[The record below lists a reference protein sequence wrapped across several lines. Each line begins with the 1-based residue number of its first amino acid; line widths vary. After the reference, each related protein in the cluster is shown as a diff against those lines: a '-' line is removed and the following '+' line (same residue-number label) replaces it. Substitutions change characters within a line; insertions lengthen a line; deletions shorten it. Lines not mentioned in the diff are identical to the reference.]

1 MVQPCGHTCVCT
13 TCAKDLLLC
22 PTCCD
27 LISGSTRANP
37 KPISTMVGLGN
48 AFNASVQPVVRKTI
62 RFPSN
67 KRAKTISQ
75 GRSGMEIHG
84 FKEPDFD
91 FDSDESNSEDDLAI
105 LETPTSALLNRP
117 KRASCGS
124 GNSVLLGLNDT
135 YTDSSDEEEER
146 GCPSDSIPIQDANHT
161 SSNLENKLDQSLD
174 ALDSKEKVTNSFLDV
189 NGLPACA
196 SVDIQSECV
205 QIVESHDNIPHV
217 KRKNPTMPGNFAK
230 RVTRTEGPAE
240 DPSAFLSK
248 QGGQKPVA
256 NKEVMK
262 LLASSP
268 SKSASIRHD
277 NRSRRSVRGK

>member
-1 MVQPCGHTCVCT
+1 M

-27 LISGSTRANP
+27 LISGSMRANLKP
-37 KPISTMVGLGN
+37 KSTIVGLGN
-48 AFNASVQPVVRKTI
+48 AFNASVQPVVRRSI
-62 RFPSN
+62 RYPTN
-67 KRAKTISQ
+67 KRAKIASK

-91 FDSDESNSEDDLAI
+91 FDSDESNSEDELAI
-105 LETPTSALLNRP
+105 LDAPTGFLQNRP

-135 YTDSSDEEEER
+135 YTDTIEEDDEERE
-146 GCPSDSIPIQDANHT
+146 CPSDPKPIQDTNNT
-161 SSNLENKLDQSLD
+161 DNRLQDVLDNNTI
-174 ALDSKEKVTNSFLDV
+174 ALGSKEVIANSLLDV
-189 NGLPACA
+189 EALPVLT
-196 SVDIQSECV
+196 SVDVQSESM
-205 QIVESHDNIPHV
+205 QIVELHDNIPHV
-217 KRKNPTMPGNFAK
+217 KRKNPTLPGNFAK

-240 DPSAFLSK
+240 DPSIFLSK
-248 QGGQKPVA
+248 HGGQKPVP

-262 LLASSP
+262 LLANSP
-268 SKSASIRHD
+268 SKSASLRHD

>member
-1 MVQPCGHTCVCT
+1 MQPCGHTCVCT

-27 LISGSTRANP
+27 LISGSMRANP
-37 KPISTMVGLGN
+37 KPIGAMVGLGN
-48 AFNASVQPVVRKTI
+48 AFNASVQPVVRRTT
-62 RFPSN
+62 RFPAN
-67 KRAKTISQ
+67 KRARIVSQ

-91 FDSDESNSEDDLAI
+91 FDSDESNSGDELAI
-105 LETPTSALLNRP
+105 LETPSGSLQNRP

-135 YTDSSDEEEER
+135 YTDSNDDDEER
-146 GCPSDSIPIQDANHT
+146 GCPSDPKPIQDTNYT
-161 SSNLENKLDQSLD
+161 SNRLEDKLNKNAD
-174 ALDSKEKVTNSFLDV
+174 ALDSKEEVSNSSLDV
-189 NGLPACA
+189 RELPAYT
-196 SVDIQSECV
+196 SVDIQSESA
-205 QIVESHDNIPHV
+205 QIVESHDYILHV

-248 QGGQKPVA
+248 HGGQKPVA

-262 LLASSP
+262 LLAGSP
-268 SKSASIRHD
+268 SKSASARHD
-277 NRSRRSVRGK
+277 NRSRRGGRDK

>member
-1 MVQPCGHTCVCT
+1 MQPCGHTCVCT

-27 LISGSTRANP
+27 LISGSMRANP
-37 KPISTMVGLGN
+37 KPKSTMVGLGN
-48 AFNASVQPVVRKTI
+48 AFNASVQPVVRRTI
-62 RFPSN
+62 RFPTN
-67 KRAKTISQ
+67 KRAKIVSQ

-91 FDSDESNSEDDLAI
+91 FDSDESNSEDDLAR
-105 LETPTSALLNRP
+105 LETPIGSLQNRP
-117 KRASCGS
+117 KRTSCGS

-135 YTDSSDEEEER
+135 YTDSSDDDEER
-146 GCPSDSIPIQDANHT
+146 GCPSDPKPIQHT
-161 SSNLENKLDQSLD
+161 NYNSSCLEDKVEKNTDS
-174 ALDSKEKVTNSFLDV
+174 LDSKEKVPNSSLDV
-189 NGLPACA
+189 HPLPACT
-196 SVDIQSECV
+196 SVDIHSEST
-205 QIVESHDNIPHV
+205 QIVESHDYIPHV

-248 QGGQKPVA
+248 HGGQKPVA

-262 LLASSP
+262 LLAGSP
-268 SKSASIRHD
+268 SKSASVRHD
-277 NRSRRSVRGK
+277 NRSRRSGRGK

>member
-27 LISGSTRANP
+27 LISGSMRANP
-37 KPISTMVGLGN
+37 KPQRAMVGLGN
-48 AFNASVQPVVRKTI
+48 AFNASVQPVVRRTI
-62 RFPSN
+62 RFPTN
-67 KRAKTISQ
+67 KRAKTMSQ

-84 FKEPDFD
+84 FKEPDFN
-91 FDSDESNSEDDLAI
+91 FDSDESNSQDDLTI
-105 LETPTSALLNRP
+105 LETPIGSLQNRP

-135 YTDSSDEEEER
+135 YSDSSDDDEDR
-146 GCPSDSIPIQDANHT
+146 GGPSDPKPIQDTKYLNNHLED
-161 SSNLENKLDQSLD
+161 NLDKSAE
-174 ALDSKEKVTNSFLDV
+174 ALDSKEKVSNSSLDV
-189 NGLPACA
+189 HDIPACT
-196 SVDIQSECV
+196 SVDMQSQSV
-205 QIVESHDNIPHV
+205 QLVELHDCIPHV

-248 QGGQKPVA
+248 NGGQKPVA

-262 LLASSP
+262 LLAGSP
-268 SKSASIRHD
+268 SKSASVRHD
-277 NRSRRSVRGK
+277 NRARRRGRGK